1 MHARVGGFLVFEVI
15 LLIQLKIRTRQFDL
29 ETLDLTSKLLTWN
42 PEYYTIWNHRRLIM
56 QRLLSEPVGQ
66 GESDNLPHKMAASR
80 IADDLAFLLPLLRK
94 FPKCYWIWN
103 YRLWL
108 LGEASTRLPKGE
120 ARAFWQQELMLA
132 SKMLSLDSRNFQG
145 WGYRRTVVA
154 ALESM
159 RSSSDDAPSS
169 IIQNEFDYTTK
180 MINSNLSNFSAWHNR
195 SKLIPRLL
203 DERQADHKARCKF
216 LEEGKLGLRY
226 S

>member
-1 MHARVGGFLVFEVI
+1 M
-15 LLIQLKIRTRQFDL
+15 KIHTRQLDV

-42 PEYYTIWNHRRLIM
+42 PEYYTIWNHRRLII
-56 QRLLSEPVGQ
+56 QRLLSEPATQ
-66 GESDNLPHKMAASR
+66 EESGNLPHKMTASR
-80 IADDLAFLLPLLRK
+80 ITDDLAFLLPLLRK

-108 LGEASTRLPKGE
+108 LGEATSRLPTHE
-120 ARAFWQQELMLA
+120 APAFWQQELMLA

-159 RSSSDDAPSS
+159 TASSDDAPSS

-180 MINSNLSNFSAWHNR
+180 MINANLSNFSAWHNR
-195 SKLIPRLL
+195 SKLIPKLL
-203 DERQADHKARCKF
+203 NERQAEHKTRCKF
-216 LEEGKLGLRY
+216 LEEGKLDHKC